1 MTQNIAKPNQNIQAA
16 PRRHEDTEAMTTKS
30 AHPTPSISSAEVTDL
45 GTSESGGSTPTTP
58 MADLRRSFAPET
70 DPRPATA
77 SAGHVIVQSLASHG
91 VKRTYVVPGESFLEV
106 LDGLHQSDIETIVCR
121 HEGGAAYMA
130 EADGKMTQVPGIA
143 MVTRGPGAANAHV
156 GLHTA
161 WQDSTP
167 MVLFVGLIPF
177 THRDRE
183 AFQEFDIKAWF
194 DTGAKRVMVLD
205 HPERASEI
213 VAEAMFAAT
222 NGRPGP
228 VVVGLPEDIIREH
241 VPNTI
246 HPPIPVATGGMT
258 VADSAAIAEAL
269 AASSKPLFVTG
280 GNDWTQHGADQLTQW
295 LEKHHIP
302 AAAEWR
308 TEGTVPFDSPS
319 YVGPIGYGRPR
330 PTYDLLDET
339 DLLIFVGTV
348 PGDVITDGFVCRQ
361 DWTKKNFLVTID
373 PSLRGRSG
381 PVSYQIVAKPDVF
394 VRDLTKI
401 DLPVKEEWKF
411 WTARM
416 RGEQEKFA
424 TLPPATP
431 SDGKASMDTLM
442 ANLVPALAD
451 DAMVTFGAG
460 EHTNWAHRY
469 FPTRRYASMISAR
482 NGSMGYSIPSAI
494 AASLAHPER
503 RVVTIAGDGEFLM
516 NGQELA
522 TAAQYGATPLVV
534 VMDNQEYGTIRTH
547 QERHYP
553 DRVSGTQ
560 LKNPDFALMAQA
572 FGGYGVRVEQD
583 ADVPQALQSALK
595 AIDEDK
601 VFALIHI
608 IVEQRVKAY

>member
-1 MTQNIAKPNQNIQAA
+1 MTQTAIAPLQVPA
-16 PRRHEDTEAMTTKS
+16 
-30 AHPTPSISSAEVTDL
+30 
-45 GTSESGGSTPTTP
+45 SGG
-58 MADLRRSFAPET
+58 AP
-70 DPRPATA
+70 ALK
-77 SAGHVIVQSLASHG
+77 SAGHVIVDSLVAHG
-91 VKRTYVVPGESFLEV
+91 VRRAHVVPGESYLDV
-106 LDGLHQSDIETIVCR
+106 LDGLHTSSIETIVCR
-121 HEGGAAYMA
+121 HEGGASYMA
-130 EADGKMTQVPGIA
+130 EADGKLNQLPGIA

-177 THRDRE
+177 AHRDRE
-183 AFQEFDIKAWF
+183 AFQEFDIRAWF

-213 VAEAMFAAT
+213 VAEAFFAAMS
-222 NGRPGP
+222 GRPGP
-228 VVVGLPEDIIREH
+228 VVVGLPEDVIREQID
-241 VPNTI
+241 PEL

-258 VADSAAIAEAL
+258 TADSEAL
-269 AASSKPLFVTG
+269 AAALARSRKPLFVTG
-280 GNDWTQHGADQLTQW
+280 GNDWTQDGADQLTRW

-308 TEGTVPFDSPS
+308 TQGTVPFDSPS

-330 PTYDLLDET
+330 PTYDLLEET

-348 PGDVITDGFVCRQ
+348 PGDVITDGFLCRQ
-361 DWTKKNFLVTID
+361 DWKKKNFLVTID

-381 PVSYQIVAKPDVF
+381 PVSRQILAKPDGF
-394 VRDLTKI
+394 VRDLARI
-401 DLPVKEEWKF
+401 EPVVKPEWKT

-416 RGEQEKFA
+416 RAEQESFA
-424 TLPPATP
+424 ALPPSAPGTGP
-431 SDGKASMDTLM
+431 ARMDTLM
-442 ANLVPALAD
+442 ANLVPTLPN
-451 DAMVTFGAG
+451 DAIVTFGAG

-469 FPTRRYASMISAR
+469 FPTRGYASMISAR

-494 AASLAHPER
+494 AASLAHPGR

-522 TAAQYGATPLVV
+522 TAAQYGATPLVI

-560 LKNPDFALMAQA
+560 LKNPDFSLMATA
-572 FGGYGVRVEQD
+572 FGGYGIKVDRDQD
-583 ADVPQALQSALK
+583 IPAAITTALT
-595 AIDEDK
+595 AIEEDK
-601 VFALIHI
+601 VFALIHLV
-608 IVEQRVKAY
+608 VEQRVKAY

>member
-1 MTQNIAKPNQNIQAA
+1 MKTESASTMTATDTHPVEGDTIKSLQTVLAA
-16 PRRHEDTEAMTTKS
+16 IPDT
-30 AHPTPSISSAEVTDL
+30 VN
-45 GTSESGGSTPTTP
+45 GSG
-58 MADLRRSFAPET
+58 ALK
-70 DPRPATA
+70 
-77 SAGHVIVQSLASHG
+77 SAGHVIVDSLIAHG
-91 VKRTYVVPGESFLEV
+91 VERTFVVPGESFLDV
-106 LDGLHQSDIETIVCR
+106 LDGLHGSGIETVVCR

-130 EADGKMTQVPGIA
+130 EADGKMNQRPGVA

-167 MVLFVGLIPF
+167 MLLFVGLIPF
-177 THRDRE
+177 AHRDRE

-213 VAEAMFAAT
+213 VAEAMFAAMS
-222 NGRPGP
+222 GRPGP
-228 VVVGLPEDIIREH
+228 VVVGLPEDIIRARID
-241 VPNTI
+241 PAL
-246 HPPIPVATGGMT
+246 HPAIPVASGGMSST
-258 VADSAAIAEAL
+258 DAGALAEAL
-269 AASSKPLFVTG
+269 AQSKKPLFVTG
-280 GNDWTQHGADQLTQW
+280 GNDWSQDAARELTEW
-295 LEKHHIP
+295 LETHHIP

-308 TEGTVPFDSPS
+308 TQGTVSFDSPC

-330 PTYDLLDET
+330 PTFDLLEET
-339 DLLIFVGTV
+339 DLLVFVGTV

-361 DWTKKNFLVTID
+361 DWNKKNFLVTID

-381 PVSYQIVAKPDVF
+381 PVSRQILAKPEAF
-394 VRDLTKI
+394 VRDLVNI
-401 DLPVKEEWKF
+401 DAPVKEEWKA

-416 RGEQEKFA
+416 RAEQQSFA
-424 TLPPATP
+424 RLPPSAP
-431 SDGKASMDTLM
+431 GDGPAKMNTLM
-442 ANLVPALAD
+442 ANLVPLLPE

-482 NGSMGYSIPSAI
+482 NGSMGYSVPSAI
-494 AASLAHPER
+494 AASLASPNR

-522 TAAQYGATPLVV
+522 TAAQYGATPLII

-553 DRVSGTQ
+553 SRVSGTQ
-560 LKNPDFALMAQA
+560 LKNPDFGMMARA
-572 FGGYGVRVEQD
+572 FGGFGITVTED
-583 ADVPQALQSALK
+583 KDVPAALEAALA
-595 AIDEDK
+595 AIDQDG
-601 VFALIHI
+601 VFALVHLV
-608 IVEQRVKAY
+608 VEQRVKAY